1 MNSFH
6 YRNILFINLIDM
18 IFGQIVEVRLIFI
31 EKKLGGSTGFVGQLL
46 YHCQKLRF
54 YVLGVC
60 NSLDNANPI
69 GVEGGPM

>member
-1 MNSFH
+1 M
-6 YRNILFINLIDM
+6 
-18 IFGQIVEVRLIFI
+18 VEVRQIFI

-46 YHCQKLRF
+46 YHCQKLSF

-60 NSLDNANPI
+60 NSLDNPNPI